1 MPIPEQGIALVLA
14 SGGLDSSTAIALAK
28 RSFDRVVALFV
39 DFGQPSALAENRAL
53 QAITAH
59 FNVQLLQVHYEGGRF
74 HDGEIRGRNAFL
86 HHIALL
92 EFPAPRGTVIS
103 GIHAG
108 TPYADCSPEFVESM
122 QRSFDLN
129 ARGEIQVSAPFIA
142 FSKLEIAQ
150 MAREL
155 DVPTGV
161 TYSCES
167 ANHPCLE
174 CASCRDRRVV
184 LGGVV

>member
-1 MPIPEQGIALVLA
+1 MALILA
-14 SGGLDSSTAIALAK
+14 SGGIDSSTAIALAR
-28 RSFDRVVALFV
+28 RSFEKVVALFV

-53 QAITAH
+53 AAITAH
-59 FNVQLLQVHYEGGRF
+59 FKVELLQVHYEGSRF

-92 EFPAPRGTVIS
+92 EFPAARGTVIS

-108 TPYADCSPEFVESM
+108 TPYADCSPQFVESI

-129 ARGEIQVSAPFIA
+129 AGGEIQVSAPFLT
-142 FSKLEIAQ
+142 FSKLEVAQ
-150 MAREL
+150 MAKEL
-155 DVPTGV
+155 DVPLGV

-174 CASCRDRRVV
+174 CASCKDRGVV
-184 LGGVV
+184 LGDVI